1 MSIEV
6 DAAEAIA
13 SVRSLAA
20 EQIPA
25 WSKEFLNQL
34 ALEMRKVMVQKVTTG
49 PIKVQSGGLRNC
61 IEIVTVPGG
70 VEVGPTNIFDQPYP
84 MFVGLGTSKMPP
96 RPFHEWTYDEVAG
109 KAPAIAKTVA
119 DRILKG

>member
-1 MSIEV
+1 MSIKV
-6 DAAEAIA
+6 DAEEAIA
-13 SVRSLAA
+13 SVRRLADT
-20 EQIPA
+20 QISM

-70 VEVGPTNIFDQPYP
+70 VEVGPTNIFDEPYP
-84 MFVGLGTSKMPP
+84 MFVGLGTSKMAP
-96 RPFHEWTYDEVAG
+96 RPFHEWTFDEVAG
-109 KAPAIAKTVA
+109 KAPAIAKITA
-119 DRILKG
+119 DKILKG